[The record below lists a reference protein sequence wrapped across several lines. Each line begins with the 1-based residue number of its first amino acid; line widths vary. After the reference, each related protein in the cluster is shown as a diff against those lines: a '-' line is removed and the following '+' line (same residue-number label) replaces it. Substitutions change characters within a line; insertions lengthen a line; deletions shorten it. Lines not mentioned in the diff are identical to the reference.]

1 MSHELKTAL
10 TWVALVALSF
20 LSIAVAGHSH
30 ATDQRSIM
38 AVAVAIIA
46 WVKGFMV
53 IHQYLEARNAGRF
66 FYGAML
72 TFNTL
77 APLALVVSAFR
88 EL

>member
-1 MSHELKTAL
+1 MSSHLKTTL
-10 TWVALVALSF
+10 TWVALIALSF

-30 ATDQRSIM
+30 AGGLRSMM
-38 AVAVAIIA
+38 AVAVAVIA
-46 WVKGFMV
+46 WLKGFMV
-53 IHQYLEARNAGRF
+53 IHQYLEAHHSGRF
-66 FYGAML
+66 FYAAML